1 MIISAISPSAS
12 VRDLLHESIER
23 QLIWVKQ
30 PRGQRKIWLEMV
42 LNNAQLALMRR
53 LQESASAKVRT
64 EDLLKVLQMGLES
77 DEEKSDFRV
86 ECFDISH
93 TSGEAAQAACVVY
106 HNHAMQNN
114 EYRRYN
120 IKNITAG
127 DDYAAMKQVLQRR
140 YEKIALLQS
149 EDNDEFAK
157 HMPDVVLVD
166 GGKGQLSVAR
176 EVFEG
181 LGLELS
187 VLVGVAKGEGRRV
200 GLETLVFA
208 DGRAEVK
215 LGKLSPALMLIAQ
228 IRDEAHRFAITGM
241 RAARAKAR
249 NVSRLEEV
257 EGVGAKRRS
266 ALLKRFGGLAGV
278 KNASVQDLAQV
289 DGISEKLAQEI
300 YKQLHDDG
308 RSD

>member
-1 MIISAISPSAS
+1 M
-12 VRDLLHESIER
+12 
-23 QLIWVKQ
+23 
-30 PRGQRKIWLEMV
+30 
-42 LNNAQLALMRR
+42 
-53 LQESASAKVRT
+53 
-64 EDLLKVLQMGLES
+64 
-77 DEEKSDFRV
+77 
-86 ECFDISH
+86 C
-93 TSGEAAQAACVVY
+93 
-106 HNHAMQNN
+106 
-114 EYRRYN
+114 
-120 IKNITAG
+120 
-127 DDYAAMKQVLQRR
+127 
-140 YEKIALLQS
+140 
-149 EDNDEFAK
+149 
-157 HMPDVVLVD
+157 
-166 GGKGQLSVAR
+166 
-176 EVFEG
+176 
-181 LGLELS
+181 
-187 VLVGVAKGEGRRV
+187 
-200 GLETLVFA
+200 LVFF
-208 DGRAEVK
+208 DFRAEVK